1 MKENKASIT
10 IEAAPSDVWDV
21 LTDLDSYHDWNPMFI
36 SAKGK
41 IAEGESLHI
50 KMRLPVRMFCGAPLS
65 YSWSPRIIK
74 VEPNS
79 CLEWFAPA
87 GVKGFIDGTHYFQLT
102 STQDG
107 TVTEFTQGKRYS
119 GWGTGLYSGFGTM
132 EDARR
137 GFIAMNSALQH
148 ETLRRRQLQ
157 QKQQGS
163 GSGGIAEKT
172 GLHGDDNANTKGT
185 HGDSEIAQ
193 LDISDPAAVAFAI
206 ATSAST
212 SVSAA
217 NHGKKE
223 SISATSV
230 RERGDSE
237 PTAFSEGT
245 TTTTTTTPSS
255 PAPEKPAEKRTS
267 IIGAVSSLFTSKPAS
282 TDRLP
287 QSSSKDDLI
296 SKAVAEESE
305 EHLNETG
312 DHDHNNNSDDDGEN
326 DDYDNEDDGLHE
338 FEDPEAKKAREAK
351 NAERIEIDLGSG
363 DLSLGDFGI

>member
-10 IEAAPSDVWDV
+10 IAAAPSEVWNV

-41 IAEGESLHI
+41 IAEGESLNI
-50 KMRLPVRMFCGAPLS
+50 KRRLPVRMFCGAPLS
-65 YSWSPRIIK
+65 CTWSPRIVK

-102 STQDG
+102 STHNG
-107 TVTEFTQGKRYS
+107 TETEFTQGERYS

-137 GFIAMNSALQH
+137 GFVAMNSALQI

-163 GSGGIAEKT
+163 GSGRIAEKT
-172 GLHGDDNANTKGT
+172 GFHGDDNANTKGT
-185 HGDSEIAQ
+185 HGDNDIAQ
-193 LDISDPAAVAFAI
+193 LDISDTDAVASVI
-206 ATSAST
+206 AASAPT

-217 NHGKKE
+217 KHNKKE

-230 RERGDSE
+230 RERGESE

-245 TTTTTTTPSS
+245 TVTTPSS
-255 PAPEKPAEKRTS
+255 PAPEKPTEKRTS
-267 IIGAVSSLFTSKPAS
+267 IIGAVSSLFTSKSAS

-296 SKAVAEESE
+296 SKAVAEECE

-312 DHDHNNNSDDDGEN
+312 VNDHNNNNDDDGEN
-326 DDYDNEDDGLHE
+326 DDDDNEDDGVHE
-338 FEDPEAKKAREAK
+338 VEDPEAKKAREAK
-351 NAERIEIDLGSG
+351 NAERIELDLGSG